1 MAGGNQ
7 RIRDRLYVLLL
18 GAVLAAL
25 AWIWGFET
33 PPPDLMD
40 DLAMAAG
47 LRPPTGPFGHLWH
60 AVAAPLCRTLG
71 LPTAQAT
78 IKVAGHVSLGLLAVL
93 LVPFFEMMLPA
104 SLLRGEHVAAWW
116 RVAVRF
122 VLFQGVA
129 LCCCSEPVWAA
140 FRWFSPSALQILL
153 AVLAARAFFAHLRT
167 ECYAPLFTS
176 FALLGVLAADTPSGL
191 VLLAC
196 ALVALG
202 VRHHLRKAGILPAQE
217 GTPFAGALIFWRLTL
232 AFAAGAFAGA
242 ALEILAFVSCDG
254 LAAFGWTWGDYLL
267 KMPLA
272 YVKALLASCS
282 PAGVVLFVAV
292 AVIPVVVESHFIR
305 RATDDEKHLAYAH
318 GVIFFVFGLVALS
331 QLSGAKAFWFWSLG
345 GGSVR
350 DCVLKCAAM
359 FLCALSVVWTLA
371 VFTVEL
377 YLRNFRRIETLLFPD
392 AAAADGAA
400 AALASLQRMQ
410 RIVRTCLL
418 AEPLLV
424 FACVLPFRAQRLE
437 RAMLGVVADTAQE
450 AAEECRG
457 VDYLFTDG
465 GLDAAVE
472 LAAASAGR
480 RLYALSRMGAPDDPR
495 DVYLRTRGV
504 ADAEDRALL
513 ERGAADALRTWVR
526 TRPEKADACA
536 VQIGFELWQRDG
548 KPIPECAGLVARPAG
563 FAPGVAERGA
573 AAARELAGR
582 VLALYDAGDPDDI
595 ADRALRDA
603 FLFAQW
609 RLALLARHRANA
621 YDARDARELAL
632 EETRLADALDRNNGA
647 LGRIYATMAWAS
659 KKKLER
665 MTPQEGLRI
674 QLARADFARAR
685 AFARSVLDVAPD
697 DPAANFA
704 LGMDFF
710 VQGQYTRAQAFLE
723 RCLER
728 RPNDPAVLNNLAQC
742 RLRRGDPAGALP
754 YAERAQAV
762 LPDAPEVKRTLE
774 RVRAALGKRKLAER
788 PQ

>member
-25 AWIWGFET
+25 AWVWGFET

-71 LPTAQAT
+71 LPAAQAT
-78 IKVAGHVSLGLLAVL
+78 LKMAGHVSLGLFAVL
-93 LVPFFEMMLPA
+93 LASLFEMILPA
-104 SLLRGEHVAAWW
+104 SLRRGEHVAAWW

-129 LCCCSEPVWAA
+129 LFCCSEPVWTA

-153 AVLAARAFFAHLRT
+153 AVLAVRAFFVHLSTGRR
-167 ECYAPLFTS
+167 APLFAS
-176 FALLGVLAADTPSGL
+176 FALLGLLAADAPSGL
-191 VLLAC
+191 VLLAG
-196 ALVALG
+196 AVVALG
-202 VRHHLRKAGILPAQE
+202 VRLHLRKAGMLPEPE
-217 GTPFAGALIFWRLTL
+217 GTPFAGALMKWRLTL
-232 AFAAGAFAGA
+232 AFAAGALAGA
-242 ALEILAFVSCDG
+242 ALEIHAFVSCDG
-254 LAAFGWTWGDYLL
+254 LAAFGWTWVDYLL
-267 KMPLA
+267 EMPLA
-272 YVKALLASCS
+272 YVKALIASIS
-282 PAGVVLFVAV
+282 PAGAVLFVSV
-292 AVIPVVVESHFIR
+292 AVVPVVVECHFIR

-318 GVIFFVFGLVALS
+318 GMIFFVFALVALA
-331 QLSGAKAFWFWSLG
+331 QLSGAKAFWFWTLG

-359 FLCALSVVWTLA
+359 FLCSLSVVWALA
-371 VFTVEL
+371 VFTIEL
-377 YLRNFRRIETLLFPD
+377 YLRSFRRIETLRFPD
-392 AAAADGAA
+392 AAEAEGAA
-400 AALASLQRMQ
+400 EALASLQRMQ

-424 FACVLPFRAQRLE
+424 FACVLPFRVQRLE
-437 RAMLGVVADTAQE
+437 RAMLGVVAD
-450 AAEECRG
+450 AAKETVEECRG
-457 VDYLFTDG
+457 VDYVFTDG

-472 LAAASAGR
+472 LAAAEKGR
-480 RLYALSRMGAPDDPR
+480 RLIALSMMSAPADSR
-495 DVYLRTRGV
+495 DIFLRTRGV
-504 ADAEDRALL
+504 SDAEDRTLL
-513 ERGAADALRTWVR
+513 KSGAPDALRTWVR
-526 TRPEKADACA
+526 TRPGKADACA
-536 VQIGFELWQRDG
+536 VQLGFELWQRDR
-548 KPIPECAGLVARPAG
+548 KPIPECSGLVARPAG
-563 FAPGVAERGA
+563 FAPGAAERGA

-582 VLALYDAGDPDDI
+582 ILALYDAGTPDDI
-595 ADRALRDA
+595 ADKSLRDV
-603 FLFAQW
+603 FLFVQW

-621 YDARDARELAL
+621 YDARDGRELAL
-632 EETRLADALDRNNGA
+632 EETRLADALDRNNA
-647 LGRIYATMAWAS
+647 AWGRIYATMAWAS

-665 MTPQEGLRI
+665 MTPQEGLRN

-685 AFARSVLDVAPD
+685 KFAQSVLDVAPD

-742 RLRRGDPAGALP
+742 RLRQGDPAGALP
-754 YAERAQAV
+754 YAERAQDA
-762 LPDAPEVKRTLE
+762 LPDSPEIKRTLE
-774 RVRAALGKRKLAER
+774 RIRTALEKKVEPDRVR
-788 PQ
+788 